1 LTRFTFYLRGKIR
14 DCIGNIHDEDEEEEE
29 EEDGKEIDRNGHDLE
44 SENDISLPPARVSA
58 ISRFIQDKL
67 YEGKGSIGA
76 NLVLG
81 GYDYFSS
88 SSNKGGGGAMLMAI
102 HPHGSIDV
110 VPYTALGSGGL
121 AAMSVLESRYRSDM
135 TTEEGIQL
143 VKDAVKA
150 GIVNDMGSGS
160 QIDLCILDYK
170 HQTNENKEG
179 GGGGGAVVVTY
190 KRAVVQEESL
200 PYTEKEQKVD
210 ALLLQRHVIEE
221 KDDEEIGGVNGFGSL
236 PYSIKSKRMIM
247 ESEEIVEKR
256 RRQWLETIID

>member
-1 LTRFTFYLRGKIR
+1 
-14 DCIGNIHDEDEEEEE
+14 
-29 EEDGKEIDRNGHDLE
+29 
-44 SENDISLPPARVSA
+44 
-58 ISRFIQDKL
+58 
-67 YEGKGSIGA
+67 
-76 NLVLG
+76 
-81 GYDYFSS
+81 
-88 SSNKGGGGAMLMAI
+88 
-102 HPHGSIDV
+102 
-110 VPYTALGSGGL
+110 
-121 AAMSVLESRYRSDM
+121 MSVLESRYRSDM

-150 GIVNDMGSGS
+150 
-160 QIDLCILDYK
+160 DYK

-190 KRAVVQEESL
+190 QRAVVQEESL

-221 KDDEEIGGVNGFGSL
+221 KDDEEIAGVNGFGSL